1 MESNL
6 EDNLDQE
13 LERSNI
19 NEIFSSKYRNKK
31 LFLYII
37 RTSIAI
43 ILYVYF
49 WNYEYVRFSLWI
61 YIPLNLIGLSI
72 LLFTPYFLKRK
83 IERTRKLLGETD
95 DFVSNYFS
103 NISLTE
109 ASLKARGDKAALL
122 SEKLKFIN
130 LSRLSAEITTF
141 NTDIYKNKIASNCVC
156 KFKKKNC

>member
-95 DFVSNYFS
+95 DFVS
-103 NISLTE
+103 
-109 ASLKARGDKAALL
+109 
-122 SEKLKFIN
+122 KL
-130 LSRLSAEITTF
+130 EEE
-141 NTDIYKNKIASNCVC
+141 
-156 KFKKKNC
+156 